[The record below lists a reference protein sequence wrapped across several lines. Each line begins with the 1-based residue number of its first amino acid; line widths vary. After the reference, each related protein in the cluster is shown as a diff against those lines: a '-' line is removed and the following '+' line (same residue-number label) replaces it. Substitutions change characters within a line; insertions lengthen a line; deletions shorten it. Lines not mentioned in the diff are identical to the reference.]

1 MALGGRR
8 INIFCAR
15 NNNLTSK
22 MIVRPKRSLMSIF
35 YFYCWNILEKYFGHK
50 PYTLESSNP
59 FYSLC
64 FWHLGSSHLRP
75 KYSHVHHFYII
86 NTSIRKIYVL
96 LYGYIYFFNRVFLPF
111 ESTIFLKRT
120 SLHPTCISIL
130 PSHSNRYVHLRQ
142 NMNALNNARLI
153 VEFLTWG

>member
-1 MALGGRR
+1 MILNGSWGRR

-75 KYSHVHHFYII
+75 KYSHVHHYYMFNMENIH
-86 NTSIRKIYVL
+86 TFL
-96 LYGYIYFFNRVFLPF
+96 WLHLFFSAEFFFHLKVFSWK
-111 ESTIFLKRT
+111 E
-120 SLHPTCISIL
+120 
-130 PSHSNRYVHLRQ
+130 
-142 NMNALNNARLI
+142 RLI
-153 VEFLTWG
+153 TQLEYPAKP